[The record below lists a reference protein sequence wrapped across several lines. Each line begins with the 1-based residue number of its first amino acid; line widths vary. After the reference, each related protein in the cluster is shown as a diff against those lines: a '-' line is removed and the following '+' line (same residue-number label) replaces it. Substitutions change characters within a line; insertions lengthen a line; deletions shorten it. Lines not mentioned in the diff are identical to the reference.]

1 VLFFCFRVILVLEQ
15 NQNKYR
21 MKTNMKLF
29 GFGLLGGMLP
39 LAVFMIVNGGNSSP
53 QSDTAY
59 KNDLNYRAQAVGLNT
74 NGGLPTESF
83 IEASENSLNSVVHVT
98 TKVETTTFQRD
109 MFSEFFYGP
118 GSGGRE
124 FKQFGSGS
132 GSGVIISEDGYIVTN
147 NHVIEDAKEIQVTL
161 NDNRKYDAVII
172 GSDPST
178 DIAVL
183 KIKEKGLK
191 AIPIGNSDDI
201 RIGEWVLAVGNPFN
215 LTSTVT
221 AGIVSAK
228 ARNINLL
235 GERSG
240 ANVVPIESFIQT
252 DAAVNPGN
260 SGGALV
266 NTRGE
271 LVGINTAIAS
281 RTGSYSGYSFAV
293 PVNLVQKVM
302 LDLID
307 YGIVQRGYLGV
318 QIADITQE
326 LKESKKL
333 TSVKGVYISEVV
345 ENGSAEKAGIKGGDV
360 ILKIGNKE
368 VNSVASVQE
377 EVGKR
382 RPGDKLSITIRNSK
396 GEESVEEIVLRNKD
410 GETKLV
416 SKEEIAK
423 NVALGATFREL
434 TSKEKKE
441 LNIDYGVKIQGLN
454 AGKLKSLG
462 LSEGMII
469 TKINNETINSVEQ
482 LTAKLNSVNKGV
494 LLEIMTESGKRDYV
508 GFGL

>member
-1 VLFFCFRVILVLEQ
+1 
-15 NQNKYR
+15 

-39 LAVFMIVNGGNSSP
+39 LTIFMLFQQAPEARNVDSTSNGTDYNARSVS
-53 QSDTAY
+53 
-59 KNDLNYRAQAVGLNT
+59 LNT
-74 NGGLPTESF
+74 SGGLPTENF
-83 IEASENSLNSVVHVT
+83 VEASENSLNSVVHVT
-98 TKVETTTFQRD
+98 TKVETTSFQRD
-109 MFSEFFYGP
+109 IFSEFFYGP
-118 GSGGRE
+118 GAGGRE

-147 NHVIEDAKEIQVTL
+147 NHVIDNAKEIQVTL

-183 KIKEKGLK
+183 KIKEKGLQ
-191 AIPIGNSDDI
+191 AIPIGNSDNL

-235 GERSG
+235 S
-240 ANVVPIESFIQT
+240 NPSSQNTVPIESFIQT

-266 NTRGE
+266 NTKGE

-281 RTGSYSGYSFAV
+281 QTGSYSGYSFAV

-307 YGIVQRGYLGV
+307 YGVVQRGFLGV
-318 QIADITQE
+318 QISDITQE
-326 LKESKKL
+326 LKEEKNL
-333 TSVKGVYISEVV
+333 PNVKGVYIADVV
-345 ENGSAEKAGIKGGDV
+345 ESGSADKAGLKSGDV
-360 ILKIGNKE
+360 ILKIGNKD

-382 RPGDKLSITIRNSK
+382 RPGDKLLVTVRNSK
-396 GEESVEEIVLRNKD
+396 GNEEIVDIVLRNKD

-416 SKEEIAK
+416 SKEEIKK

-441 LNIDYGVKIQGLN
+441 LNIEHGVKIQTLN

-462 LSEGMII
+462 LSEGMIV
-469 TKINNETINSVEQ
+469 TKINNEIIKSVEQ
-482 LTAKLNSVNKGV
+482 LTTKLNGPSNGV
-494 LLEIMTESGKRDYV
+494 LLEIMSESGRKDYV